1 MNQLQDANNL
11 NEQELFNLALE
22 HFMNNEMGL
31 MEQVVDHLVSIGFS
45 RDEII
50 EEMISKMEVGQ

>member
-11 NEQELFNLALE
+11 NEQELFNLALT
-22 HFMNNEMGL
+22 HLDNNHIEL
-31 MEQVVDHLVSIGFS
+31 MEQVVEHLVSIGFS

-50 EEMISKMEVGQ
+50 EEMISKMEVSQ